1 MPGVAR
7 KRSRRI
13 LAMLP
18 LMALGAYGVWSGLNR
33 VVEYQPGHFRLSRF
47 GITIAIT
54 AVCSVVAAALVLV
67 VDPYRRPL
75 MQRLANALWGG
86 TIGAWLM
93 GSPND
98 SQTSTGTTRPVA
110 AAVARAPRAVAA
122 GASAATSSAS
132 DQRFSSIE
140 ARLTTLER
148 AQGASTSDVVGGF

>member
-1 MPGVAR
+1 
-7 KRSRRI
+7 
-13 LAMLP
+13 MLP

-75 MQRLANALWGG
+75 MQRLPNALWGG
-86 TIGAWLM
+86 TIGTWLM

-122 GASAATSSAS
+122 EASAATSSAS
-132 DQRFSSIE
+132 DQRFTSIA

-148 AQGASTSDVVGGF
+148 AQGASTSDVAGGF

>member
-13 LAMLP
+13 LPMLP
-18 LMALGAYGVWSGLNR
+18 LMALGAHGVWSGLNR

-47 GITIAIT
+47 GITIAIA

-75 MQRLANALWGG
+75 MQRLPNALWGG
-86 TIGAWLM
+86 TIGTWLM

-122 GASAATSSAS
+122 EASAATSSAS